1 MPSFSSTPFAFP
13 EFRGATRR
21 LVLWNLSSY
30 FVLLIAQLAF
40 PIWSGGAVYI
50 LGFAPDVFLHHG
62 YLWQPF
68 TYSLVQYGILST
80 LLSLLML
87 WFIAGFLEMY
97 HSATW
102 VMGLYIAAVLGTAA
116 AATVIYACAQG
127 LGFSAEAVPLTGCF
141 GGIFG
146 LLAVIGVLHGDV
158 QFMLFPLPIGIKARY
173 LAAILALISFAMLFG
188 QQRMSAFAELGG
200 GLTALAYISLAPR
213 RGLSLGLSEQ
223 WYGLRNGYYRWKR
236 RRAGR
241 KFEVYMR
248 SQGRTV
254 RFDSKGRPIDDDP
267 NDKSR
272 WN

>member
-1 MPSFSSTPFAFP
+1 MPSCPSPPFAFP

-30 FVLLIAQLAF
+30 FALLIAQLAF
-40 PIWSGGAVYI
+40 PQWPGKEVF
-50 LGFAPDVFLHHG
+50 GFAPETFLHHSH
-62 YLWQPF
+62 LWQPF
-68 TYSLVQYGILST
+68 TYSLVQYGIVST
-80 LLSLLML
+80 LLTLLML

-97 HSATW
+97 HGANW
-102 VMGLYIAAVLGTAA
+102 VMGLYVTAVLGTAA
-116 AATVIYACAQG
+116 AATAIYACGHA
-127 LGFSAEAVPLTGCF
+127 LGFSAEGVPLTGCF
-141 GGIFG
+141 GGTFG

-158 QFMLFPLPIGIKARY
+158 QFILFPFPISIKARY
-173 LAAILALISFAMLFG
+173 LAAIFALISFAMLFD

-200 GLTALAYISLAPR
+200 GLAALAYMSVAPR
-213 RGLSLGLSEQ
+213 RGPSLGLSEQ

-248 SQGRTV
+248 SQGRAG